1 MKWKYQKKLTCLVW
15 FGWIVQSWT
24 LKLVSVQLNQI
35 INLITHL
42 SSSSS
47 FTNLWFGLVWFSN
60 DNSTVNSTNDFNGK
74 KTNKTI
80 FLKQNQKS
88 KITLIVC
95 IMNRLM
101 IFWWFFNQT
110 KRELIFFDFFNQTN
124 LSTLLSLKS
133 NQINWL

>member
-1 MKWKYQKKLTCLVW
+1 MKWKYQKKLTCLLW
-15 FGWIVQSWT
+15 FGWILQSWT
-24 LKLVSVQLNQI
+24 LKLVSVQLNQL

-42 SSSSS
+42 S
-47 FTNLWFGLVWFSN
+47 FFFVVLLLPIFGLVWFSN
-60 DNSTVNSTNDFNGK
+60 DSSTVNSTNDFNGK

-80 FLKQNQKS
+80 FFETKT

-101 IFWWFFNQT
+101 IFWWFFNKQ
-110 KRELIFFDFFNQTN
+110 KESWSFLIFSTKPTFRHFF
-124 LSTLLSLKS
+124 LKS